1 MHARAVFEV
10 SGDAVLRN
18 MSAEKETVPQVK
30 PRSDRLMLMLMLLRL
45 DTRRG

>member
-1 MHARAVFEV
+1 LEARAVFEV
-10 SGDAVLRN
+10 SGDATLRS
-18 MSAEKETVPQVK
+18 MSAEKGTVPQVK